1 MDQELTVQ
9 ESQDGRIIKIKGT
22 RHSLDLV
29 SRLLTEVLEPGG
41 TYIVEARNPKADVSI
56 IVERTDQ

>member
-1 MDQELTVQ
+1 MIADLTVQ
-9 ESQDGRIIKIKGT
+9 ESQDGRFIKIKGT

-41 TYIVEARNPKADVSI
+41 TYIIEARHPTAGVSV